1 MPENKQKKNG
11 MLLRIKPACRFS
23 FHYTFQRCHVL
34 LQITRSPTLLFF
46 CSFLWLFL
54 SYTQDFISLCATDNH
69 LPQSVFPGEFP
80 RRKLNYL
87 LVRRLTVK
95 IEFTGEPPGP
105 PKLFLVAFLLFLS
118 LCSKSTTGADSIP
131 CSGFPIQKQ
140 AIPAIFH
147 RARTTC
153 PLFSYT
159 EYVASLNFC
168 LFRAYAIARYNVLSV
183 TDSHLSTNLC

>member
-1 MPENKQKKNG
+1 

-87 LVRRLTVK
+87 LVRRLAVK
-95 IEFTGEPPGP
+95 IEFTGGPPGP

-118 LCSKSTTGADSIP
+118 LCSKSTTGTDSIS

-159 EYVASLNFC
+159 EYIASLNLC
-168 LFRAYAIARYNVLSV
+168 LFRAYAIARYSVLSV

>member
-1 MPENKQKKNG
+1 

-23 FHYTFQRCHVL
+23 FHYTFQHCHVL
-34 LQITRSPTLLFF
+34 LQITRNPTLLFF

-54 SYTQDFISLCATDNH
+54 SYTRDFISLCVTDNH

-87 LVRRLTVK
+87 LVRRLAVK
-95 IEFTGEPPGP
+95 IEFAGGPPGP
-105 PKLFLVAFLLFLS
+105 PKLFLVAFFLLFLS
-118 LCSKSTTGADSIP
+118 LCSKSTAGADSIS

-140 AIPAIFH
+140 TIPAIFH

-159 EYVASLNFC
+159 EYIASLNSC
-168 LFRAYAIARYNVLSV
+168 LFRAYAIARYSVLSV